1 MWITRL
7 AIAACLLAVT
17 VYAHRTQPTRPPTIP
32 ISLVS
37 RSEPPTQ
44 SESPSPSVIGQ
55 EGCIS
60 RILSGVSIQSSN
72 NTGYLVTMKRG
83 RRRSFERRHPGVGS
97 PIIQSGESGRT
108 PLPVTVVNDA
118 QTARMVSNKS
128 LQWCR

>member
-1 MWITRL
+1 MWITHL

-17 VYAHRTQPTRPPTIP
+17 VYAQRTQPTRAPTTP
-32 ISLVS
+32 TSLIS
-37 RSEPPTQ
+37 SEPPTP

-72 NTGYLVTMKRG
+72 NTGYIVTMKRG
-83 RRRSFERRHPGVGS
+83 RRRSFEKRHPGVGGFIIS
-97 PIIQSGESGRT
+97 SDDRPSLPI
-108 PLPVTVVNDA
+108 TVVNDA

>member
-1 MWITRL
+1 MWITHL

-17 VYAHRTQPTRPPTIP
+17 VYAQRTQPTRAPTTP
-32 ISLVS
+32 TSLIS
-37 RSEPPTQ
+37 SEPPTP

-108 PLPVTVVNDA
+108 PLPVTVVNNA